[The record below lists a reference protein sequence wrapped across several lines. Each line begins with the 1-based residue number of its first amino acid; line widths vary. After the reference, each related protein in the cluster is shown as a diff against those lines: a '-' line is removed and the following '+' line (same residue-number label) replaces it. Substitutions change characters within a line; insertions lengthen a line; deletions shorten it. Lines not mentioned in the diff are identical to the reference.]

1 MGKHLAEAKHDTMT
15 QKLLNQPARG
25 PEQQERRPNHNEDEV
40 LEHVH
45 AEEIAVSELIQG

>member
-1 MGKHLAEAKHDTMT
+1 VGKHLAEAKHDTMT
-15 QKLLNQPARG
+15 QKLLNQPVRG
-25 PEQQERRPNHNEDEV
+25 PEQQERRPNHHEDEV